1 MLNTIAIMRKEL
13 RTYFA
18 SPLAYVVI
26 AAFLA
31 CAGLFFA
38 ILIWAQS
45 GANSSLDI
53 VFANMPVVLLFLGP
67 VITMRLFAEEQKTGT
82 VEVLLTSPVRD
93 WEVVIGKYLASL
105 VLFLIPV
112 AVTLL
117 YPLALSR
124 YTPPDF
130 GPVIG
135 GYLGL
140 ILFGASFLAVGL
152 LTSSL
157 TQNQVVAALVAV
169 VLLLGL
175 WLVGVF
181 AGNTR
186 PPVSDILN
194 YISII
199 SHYEEFGRGLIDT
212 RNIIYYLL
220 VIVGSLFLTTRSL
233 ESRRWT

>member
-31 CAGLFFA
+31 GAGLFFA
-38 ILIWAQS
+38 ILIWAQQ
-45 GANSSLDI
+45 GATSSLDI
-53 VFANMPVVLLFLGP
+53 VFTNMPVVLLFLGP
-67 VITMRLFAEEQKTGT
+67 VLTMRLLAEEQKAGT

-112 AVTLL
+112 AITLL
-117 YPLALSR
+117 YPLALNR
-124 YTPPDF
+124 YTPPDL
-130 GPVIG
+130 GPIIG
-135 GYLGL
+135 GYIGL

-152 LTSSL
+152 FTSSL
-157 TQNQVVAALVAV
+157 TQNQVVAALVAII
-169 VLLLGL
+169 LLLAM
-175 WLVGVF
+175 WLIAVF

-194 YISII
+194 YVSII
-199 SHYEEFGRGLIDT
+199 SHYNEFSQGLIDT
-212 RNIIYYLL
+212 RNIVYYLI